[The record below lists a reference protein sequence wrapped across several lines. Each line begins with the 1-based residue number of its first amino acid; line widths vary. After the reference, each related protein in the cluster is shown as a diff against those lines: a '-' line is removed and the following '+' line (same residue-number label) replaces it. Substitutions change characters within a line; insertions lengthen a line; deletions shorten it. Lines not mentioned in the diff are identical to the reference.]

1 VEQPEPEA
9 AFSTLQ
15 RGDMLSKIAG
25 KHYGNASKYPL
36 IFKAN
41 QPILKEPDKIYPGQ
55 KLCIPPGAPSLRR
68 LGSHRI
74 RWGIVPDRGRI
85 PLISFPDFISP
96 HEIGTIRRQL
106 RRISV

>member
-15 RGDMLSKIAG
+15 RGDTLSKIAG

-41 QPILKEPDKIYPGQ
+41 QPILKDPDKIYPAQ
-55 KLCIPPGAPSLRR
+55 KLRIPPWSPKPKTPWFASDSLGYRPRPREDTPHKLSR
-68 LGSHRI
+68 LNQS
-74 RWGIVPDRGRI
+74 
-85 PLISFPDFISP
+85 
-96 HEIGTIRRQL
+96 T
-106 RRISV
+106 